1 MIFLELIHVYE
12 IDFVFLSLRLFFNT
26 IPGKFENIIATTSTG
41 AIQLVRTHRKGREGS
56 SIPMRTHVKRCVQEG
71 VGV

>member
-1 MIFLELIHVYE
+1 MIFLELSIIHVYE

-41 AIQLVRTHRKGREGS
+41 AIQLVRTHRRGREGH
-56 SIPMRTHVKRCVQEG
+56 RFLCVRMLKDAYRRG
-71 VGV
+71 